1 VRASFFQNNVTWQ
14 RKMLDYFEKK
24 DDIESGYKRLFW
36 LAEVPLNRFHTV
48 AFQIGKEA
56 PIKISYTGTII
67 P

>member
-1 VRASFFQNNVTWQ
+1 
-14 RKMLDYFEKK
+14 MLDYFGKK
-24 DDIESGYKRLFW
+24 DDIEPGYKRLFW

-56 PIKISYTGTII
+56 PIKISNAGTII